1 MIENKIIKKMA
12 KKRFYEIDSVFR
24 AKILGNFYEIV
35 SKVKNKKDAEKFL
48 KDLLTPSESIMIGY
62 RIEIAKMLL
71 KGFGYND
78 IQKKLKV
85 SASTINNVNRWLYNG
100 FGGYTKELKKAD
112 SQKERKNI
120 IPTNE
125 WDAIKK
131 KYPAHFWIFNLL
143 DKIKK

>member
-12 KKRFYEIDSVFR
+12 KKRFYEIDSVSR

-85 SASTINNVNRWLYNG
+85 SASTINNVNRWFYNG
-100 FGGYTKELKKAD
+100 FEGYTK
-112 SQKERKNI
+112 
-120 IPTNE
+120 
-125 WDAIKK
+125 
-131 KYPAHFWIFNLL
+131 
-143 DKIKK
+143 